1 MTEVQVFRLE
11 SFDKKKWYETA
22 SYTRREGLYPNDR
35 YYTTFPLRNMGH
47 YLRSERWGYGDGG
60 GGREVFTLGYVE
72 MDYNGTVC
80 FRERKGT
87 KMTKTDNCRP
97 QLEGQIATG
106 CSALYCGILIQKIK
120 I

>member
-80 FRERKGT
+80 FRERKGI
-87 KMTKTDNCRP
+87 KMTKAEKFHVITVGRNSKVKLPPDVQRY
-97 QLEGQIATG
+97 IAG
-106 CSALYCGILIQKIK
+106 F
-120 I
+120 